1 VVKKSYAELAREL
14 SYKVADEFRT
24 VILNMTS
31 HAERGKC

>member
-1 VVKKSYAELAREL
+1 MTGEL

-31 HAERGKC
+31 HAEREKC

>member
-1 VVKKSYAELAREL
+1 MAGEL
-14 SYKVADEFRT
+14 SYKEADEFTT

>member
-1 VVKKSYAELAREL
+1 MAGEL

-31 HAERGKC
+31 HAEHGNC